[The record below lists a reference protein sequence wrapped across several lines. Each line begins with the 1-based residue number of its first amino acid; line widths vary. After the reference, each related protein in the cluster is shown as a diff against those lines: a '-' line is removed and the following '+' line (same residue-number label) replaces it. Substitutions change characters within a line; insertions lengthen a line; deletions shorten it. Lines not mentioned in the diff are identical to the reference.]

1 LKKTVLIIAGPTA
14 VGKTSV
20 AIGVAKAFGTEIISA
35 DSRQCY
41 REMNIGVAR
50 PTQEELAQ
58 IPHHFIAS
66 HSIHEPVTAAGFE
79 HYALE
84 KVRHLFLE
92 HDVVVMT
99 GGTGLYI
106 KAFMEGLDPMPSVPD
121 ELRKEIQD
129 TYQEKGLSWLQREV
143 ETLDPAFYAEAEQQN
158 PHRLMR
164 ALELN
169 RLTGQSVKALR
180 TGKKK
185 IRDFSVIQ
193 VALQIPKELLNQRIH
208 KRVDAMMEEGL
219 LEEVRGLVPFQHLP
233 ALQTV
238 GYRELFDYFKGLF
251 TLEQSIT
258 QIKTNT
264 RQYAK
269 RQMTWF
275 RKDERYQWME
285 PDVEKVIDNFKK
297 RGAGLWFIVFCFLFL
312 CPT

>member
-1 LKKTVLIIAGPTA
+1 MKKTVLIIAGPTA
-14 VGKTSV
+14 VGKTPV
-20 AIGVAKAFGTEIISA
+20 AIGVARAFDTEIISA

-50 PTQEELAQ
+50 PTKEELAQ
-58 IPHHFIAS
+58 VPHHFIAT

-79 HYALE
+79 NYALE
-84 KVRHLFLE
+84 KTRNLFLK

-106 KAFMEGLDPMPSVPD
+106 KAFMEGLDPMPSVPE
-121 ELRKEIQD
+121 ELRKEIQEN
-129 TYQEKGLSWLQREV
+129 YREKGLSWLQREV
-143 ETLDPAFYAEAEQQN
+143 EIIDPSFYAEAEQQN

-164 ALELN
+164 ALELF

-185 IRDFSVIQ
+185 SRDFSVVQ
-193 VALQIPKELLNQRIH
+193 VALQLPRELLNQRIH

-219 LEEVRGLVPFQHLP
+219 PDEVRGLVPFQHLQ

-238 GYRELFDYFKGLF
+238 GYRELFDYFKGLS

-275 RKDERYQWME
+275 RKDERYEWLE
-285 PDVEKVIDNFKK
+285 PEINRVMAYINRKLGFGFLIY
-297 RGAGLWFIVFCFLFL
+297 GFLFL
-312 CPT
+312 QYNS